1 MLVAS
6 AVRLVCI
13 PSKFPLNRRLYNYLK
28 QGLNFAV
35 FNNFSSVKHVW
46 CCDFSPI
53 DNSPWSAEF
62 TDVQ

>member
-6 AVRLVCI
+6 AVRLVYI
-13 PSKFPLNRRLYNYLK
+13 PSKFPLNRGLYNYLK
-28 QGLNFAV
+28 QGFNFAV

-46 CCDFSPI
+46 CCDFSPSG
-53 DNSPWSAEF
+53 NSRQSAEF